1 MSGFSVGEKGILM
14 NVYKAITFIVLLL
27 FMLKDFTL
35 ENKITYVSS
44 DKGEELLQYSS
55 KHKLAASM
63 DMICN
68 KAITL
73 RQERLQI
80 EKEKQKIENE
90 TMHKKGIIL
99 PVEQNKN
106 SFSKKKAPINSNPEK
121 QEASAKKWMQFNA
134 SYYGPDCYGCSGI
147 TVTGINVRETYYY
160 NGMRIVAVD
169 PKVISLGTIVEI
181 RTPYESF
188 IAIAADKGG
197 AIKGFK
203 LDILVESEEVATQY
217 GRHAVQLRIVQLP

>member
-1 MSGFSVGEKGILM
+1 M
-14 NVYKAITFIVLLL
+14 NVYKAITFIVILL
-27 FMLKDFTL
+27 FMLKNFTL
-35 ENKITYVSS
+35 ENKITNVSS

-63 DMICN
+63 DMIRN

-80 EKEKQKIENE
+80 EKKKQKIEHE
-90 TMHKKGIIL
+90 TMHKKGII

-106 SFSKKKAPINSNPEK
+106 SFSKEEGQINSNPEN
-121 QEASAKKWMQFNA
+121 QETSSKKWMQFNA
-134 SYYGPDCYGCSGI
+134 SYYGPDCNGCSGI
-147 TVTGINVRETYYY
+147 TVTGINVHETYYY

-203 LDILVESEEVATQY
+203 LDILVESEKIATQY